1 LIFQG
6 ANPIFNVGSLSK
18 LSFVENLMN
27 DFLGADTDIE
37 KSGVYNVEAFI
48 SENLD
53 MKIDE
58 FHDDLEEYEDT
69 LDKLLDNTVK
79 DGSRLLDEQNRLSL
93 LAMMIY
99 SYKED
104 KDLDKWMLEYASKN
118 NTYFADQKENFLY
131 MKKDFEQYLKKCA

>member
-1 LIFQG
+1 
-6 ANPIFNVGSLSK
+6 
-18 LSFVENLMN
+18 
-27 DFLGADTDIE
+27 
-37 KSGVYNVEAFI
+37 
-48 SENLD
+48 

>member
-1 LIFQG
+1 M
-6 ANPIFNVGSLSK
+6 SK

>member
-1 LIFQG
+1 MIFQG

>member
-1 LIFQG
+1 M
-6 ANPIFNVGSLSK
+6 GSLSK